1 MYLVRK
7 GKVEFSGTKH
17 AIVEYIKEAYSED
30 YYVQEYWEQLEKDL
44 NKLKFV
50 IGGLDLKLT
59 ERKPRRKNA

>member
-30 YYVQEYWEQLEKDL
+30 YYVQEYWDQLEKDL